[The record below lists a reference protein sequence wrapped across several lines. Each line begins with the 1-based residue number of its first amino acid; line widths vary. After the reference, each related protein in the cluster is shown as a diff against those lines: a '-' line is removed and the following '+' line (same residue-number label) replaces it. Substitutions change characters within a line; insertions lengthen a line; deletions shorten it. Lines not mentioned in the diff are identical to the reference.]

1 MSLQSQIANMKALA
15 ALLSNDLGYIFG
27 ERECG
32 PNGEKKAF
40 LSRGAAFLR
49 ALGKDLG
56 LSVHKVRTNKAGI
69 AVSGEVYLDGMW
81 ETNGLHICL
90 EQMFDKNVLL
100 YRTITAFN
108 DNHYSRN
115 HFITLDELRRAD
127 YAGLVLKLL
136 DLKENTTA
144 KIAA

>member
-1 MSLQSQIANMKALA
+1 MSLLSQIANMKALA
-15 ALLSNDLGYIFG
+15 SLLSNDLGYIYG
-27 ERECG
+27 ERESG

-40 LSRGAAFLR
+40 LSRGGAFLR

-56 LSVHKVRTNKAGI
+56 FEVCKVHTNKAGI

-81 ETNGLHICL
+81 DTNGLHLCL

-100 YRTITAFN
+100 YRTIASFG
-108 DNHYSRN
+108 DSRGGRN
-115 HFITLDELRRAD
+115 HFITLDELRLAD
-127 YAGLVLKLL
+127 YAGLVLTLL
-136 DLKENTTA
+136 DLKETTTA